1 MNSEL
6 IIIRE
11 YCIQNQVEP
20 DFIIQLESEGL
31 IQISMV
37 DNERYIHVSQLKH
50 LDQYVRW
57 YYDLSINVAGIDVIQ
72 NLLDKIDDMQDEI
85 MRLKEQLRL
94 ID

>member
-1 MNSEL
+1 MTSEL

-20 DFIIQLESEGL
+20 DFIIQLEDEGL
-31 IQISMV
+31 INVHIV
-37 DNERYIHVSQLKH
+37 DDERYIHISELKY
-50 LDQYVRW
+50 LEQYTRW

-72 NLLDKIDDMQDEI
+72 NLLDRVDDLQDEI
-85 MRLKEQLRL
+85 HRLKERLQL